1 MTLKEDHSE
10 EVANMMPHVLAQ
22 QVEQAEIFPIP
33 ESVCN
38 FLWNLIPSD
47 ICSVVM
53 TPDPENPIY
62 VWCVIF
68 GFCVDV
74 LWGIVPRLLCGL
86 PPYSEDVANTV
97 PHVVAQQVEQAK
109 PNPIPEFVCNVL
121 SNKSLEDQ
129 AVGGICKV
137 VTKLFPAIPFD
148 PDCETV
154 GEELWDAGLALLCS
168 GAKEEGHSKEVQDPL
183 PPSIKKI
190 VCEVVSNP
198 DIENKAVE
206 GVCEEVTKLFPEV
219 PFDCKTALEELWSS
233 SVARFCSEAE
243 SSMGVADP
251 LQRATATTTSTT
263 PPTIEQLLCEIASNP
278 DIEDKAVEGMCEE
291 VKNVFPDLFPWPLT
305 CTTVLDKVW
314 SKGVASL
321 CPETE
326 LSVGAADQLPP
337 AIEEFLC
344 QIALNQ

>member
-1 MTLKEDHSE
+1 MTLKEEHSE
-10 EVANMMPHVLAQ
+10 EVANMVPHVLAQ

-109 PNPIPEFVCNVL
+109 PNPIPEFVCNAF
-121 SNKSLEDQ
+121 SNKDLEDQ
-129 AVGGICKV
+129 AVGGICKA
-137 VTKLFPAIPFD
+137 VTKLFPSIPFD

-154 GEELWDAGLALLCS
+154 GEELWDSGRALLCPDATEEHHEEVANTVPHVLAQQVEQ
-168 GAKEEGHSKEVQDPL
+168 AKIFPIPEFVCNVLSNRTQEAHAVEGICKRVLDPENPFYLTCVIFGSKLWELVAVL
-183 PPSIKKI
+183 LCPSIKKI
-190 VCEVVSNP
+190 VCEIVEVKDVEDEYSSAVC
-198 DIENKAVE
+198 IEVQ
-206 GVCEEVTKLFPEV
+206 KLFPSTHFD
-219 PFDCKTALEELWSS
+219 PDCKTIFDEFWQAGL
-233 SVARFCSEAE
+233 
-243 SSMGVADP
+243 G
-251 LQRATATTTSTT
+251 
-263 PPTIEQLLCEIASNP
+263 LLCDN
-278 DIEDKAVEGMCEE
+278 
-291 VKNVFPDLFPWPLT
+291 N
-305 CTTVLDKVW
+305 
-314 SKGVASL
+314 
-321 CPETE
+321 
-326 LSVGAADQLPP
+326 DQLATGAKEP
-337 AIEEFLC
+337 AVIVV
-344 QIALNQ
+344 